1 MIDFIAKRRELAC
14 LIEDIFDEFEN
25 DPTDCDVNTYL
36 ASKLLDA
43 GYDKRESSEPVK
55 RGRWLCVD
63 TDTEQ
68 FFLCNRCKKK
78 EYWESS
84 YCPNCGAKMDEE
96 D

>member
-1 MIDFIAKRRELAC
+1 MTDFIAKRRELAC

-55 RGRWLCVD
+55 RGR
-63 TDTEQ
+63 
-68 FFLCNRCKKK
+68 
-78 EYWESS
+78 SS
-84 YCPNCGAKMDEE
+84 QPNLQGTFRSKRGC
-96 D
+96 